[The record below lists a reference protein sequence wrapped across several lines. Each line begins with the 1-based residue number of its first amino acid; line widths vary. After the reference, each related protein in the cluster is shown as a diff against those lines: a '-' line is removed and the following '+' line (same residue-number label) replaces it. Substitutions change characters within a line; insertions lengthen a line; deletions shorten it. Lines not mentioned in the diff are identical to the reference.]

1 MNVKKGIF
9 SRSILMAVLVVLSG
23 CQPALKADLL
33 PLVSEQAPPLL
44 HENSSHQEYPAPY
57 IMPVLSV
64 AGINLR
70 SLKMGN
76 TGISLNSS
84 RPATDRVNSFRESQ
98 SSETALKSSAENS
111 KHTDQQL
118 IQSAT

>member
-1 MNVKKGIF
+1 MV
-9 SRSILMAVLVVLSG
+9 SLVFMPG

-33 PLVSEQAPPLL
+33 PLTAELTPPLHYEAL
-44 HENSSHQEYPAPY
+44 HHEFLRHEISMHQGYPAPY
-57 IMPVLSV
+57 IMPALSV

-84 RPATDRVNSFRESQ
+84 RPATDHINGFRESK
-98 SSETALKSSAENS
+98 SPDTVLKSSTENGM
-111 KHTDQQL
+111 HADQHL